1 MGTPL
6 MLSCLVQ
13 EDSATIMVFGF
24 GEKKK
29 DEQVATFCTKLSIAY
44 TGRVSWTQACH
55 WAPLLRIQRAG
66 SYA

>member
-13 EDSATIMVFGF
+13 EDSATIMVFGI

-29 DEQVATFCTKLSIAY
+29 DEQVTTFCTKLFIAC
-44 TGRVSWTQACH
+44 TRRV
-55 WAPLLRIQRAG
+55 
-66 SYA
+66 

>member
-1 MGTPL
+1 MKGQDPEYSMGTPL

-29 DEQVATFCTKLSIAY
+29 DEQVATFCTKLSIAC
-44 TGRVSWTQACH
+44 TRRV
-55 WAPLLRIQRAG
+55 
-66 SYA
+66 